1 MIMNQF
7 IGDCHN
13 QKNLYKMALT
23 GQLRF
28 LTKLKKGHLK
38 NFDEDKGCMS
48 SLIHLA
54 IMDNNYHKLKLL
66 IDAGLSVNVRYRPDV
81 KVGNIFVL
89 TFKIIFRNHHDLTP
103 LHLACSRGNPKM
115 VQLLIK

>member
-1 MIMNQF
+1 MNQF

-13 QKNLYKMALT
+13 QKYLSKMALT

-66 IDAGLSVNVRYRPDV
+66 IDAGLSVNVRCRPDV
-81 KVGNIFVL
+81 KREIFL
-89 TFKIIFRNHHDLTP
+89 F
-103 LHLACSRGNPKM
+103 
-115 VQLLIK
+115 